1 MAQPTFRVGIDLG
14 TTNCVV
20 SYIPASTEASSMNAS
35 SALPTPQLLPIPQV
49 MADGSVQ
56 EFTHLPSA
64 IYLLASDEIGK
75 LDPVLPWRHHDKE
88 RIVGMGALALGQR
101 RAGQLVQS
109 AKSWLSHRQV
119 DRRSPILPWASEFA
133 KKVSPLEASQTLLQH
148 IKQSWDHR
156 FPTAP
161 LASQSIALTLPA
173 SFDEEARALTLEAA
187 KLAGLDNLYLLEEPQ
202 AACYHYISDDNRLA
216 ALSDKKMLLVVDI
229 GGGTSD
235 FSLVAIRSVEN
246 TANVE
251 SEQNA
256 AISLKRIAVGE
267 HLLLGGDN
275 LDQALAFQLDPKQ
288 ISALSATRLAALVQQ
303 TRQAKET
310 FLGPNAPESLNIT
323 VLGGGSRLIGGSQKF
338 NVSRGALLEQ
348 VSQGFFPLVSAN
360 DKVHKNDYAM
370 HTLGLPYES
379 DPAFTRHLAAF
390 LQQHKVA
397 IEAVTGSAMPDA
409 VLFNGGL
416 FNSPVLKDR
425 LVEQLNSWCA
435 EPILV
440 CTADEPNNAVAKG
453 AAMYLNALS
462 GESTRIES
470 GVAHSLYLKVGDD
483 QFVGILPKGTLKGE
497 TITLGQA
504 FFVTLGQQVQFPL
517 YRSDDHVECLVGV
530 VRSEDGL
537 HYISTLTTELDGS
550 TESEEC
556 AVTLAVQMTEVGVLQ
571 VLLKANNQ
579 RDQWRLDFSTQSR
592 PSQGSSQGTSGHD
605 DSGQVDESGLL
616 HANMGQAEEHLA
628 KCFSSVGQKQQPDLV
643 KSLKQ
648 DLEQLLGNRDDWN
661 LATSRRLAD
670 KLLSLKSGRLK
681 SAQHE
686 RQWLQLVGYCLR
698 PGYGAA
704 EDLARV
710 QQVVNITKA
719 GTQFDTAP
727 VWGQYWTL
735 YRRIAGGLSTEQQ
748 THLFKQFSQYYS
760 PSGQR
765 SRDKMKAL
773 TTKSSDDLIRLMG
786 ALENL
791 AMDDKQTV
799 IDWLL
804 KRLKKSSEPDTAWW
818 TVGRIASRHLL
829 SGQQEQRIEE
839 KKLLPILDIVL
850 KEDWKKRKQAGLAA
864 VLMSQISL
872 SESKE
877 LTGYRKKVANKL
889 KKDKCPAQW
898 LERLE
903 SRHEINS
910 DELNALVGES
920 LPIGLRL

>member
-1 MAQPTFRVGIDLG
+1 MVKMAFPSAYRVGIDLG

-20 SYIPASTEASSMNAS
+20 SYVPVSDDSKVSS
-35 SALPTPQLLPIPQV
+35 PELLPIPQV

-64 IYLLASDEIGK
+64 IYVLAADEIGK
-75 LDPVLPWRHHDKE
+75 IDPVLPWRHHDKE
-88 RIVGMGALALGQR
+88 RIVGVGALALGQR
-101 RAGQLVQS
+101 RAGQLIQS

-119 DRRSPILPWASEFA
+119 DRRSAILPWASEFP
-133 KKVSPLEASQTLLQH
+133 KKLSPLEASKILLLH
-148 IKQSWDHR
+148 IKQSWNYR
-156 FPTAP
+156 FADAP
-161 LASQSIALTLPA
+161 LESQSIALTLPA

-187 KLAGLDNLYLLEEPQ
+187 KLAGLNDLYLLEEPQ
-202 AACYHYISDDNRLA
+202 AACYHYISDDEKLSALA
-216 ALSDKKMLLVVDI
+216 DKKMLLVVDI

-235 FSLVAIRSVEN
+235 FSLVAIKPTSSKTNSV
-246 TANVE
+246 
-251 SEQNA
+251 
-256 AISLKRIAVGE
+256 SLKRVAVGE

-310 FLGPNAPESLNIT
+310 LLGEGAPESLSIT

-338 NVSRGALLEQ
+338 DVSRDALLEQ
-348 VSQGFFPLVSAN
+348 IHNGFFPLVNSD
-360 DKVHKNDYAM
+360 DKVKKSDYAM

-390 LQQHKVA
+390 LQQHKTV
-397 IEAVTGSAMPDA
+397 IEAATGSSMPDA

-416 FNSPVLKDR
+416 FNSPVLKTR
-425 LVEQLNSWCA
+425 LLEQLSAWSA
-435 EPILV
+435 EPILA
-440 CTADEPNNAVAKG
+440 CAADEPNDAVAKG
-453 AAMYLNALS
+453 ATMYLNALA

-470 GVAHSLYLKVGDD
+470 GVAHSLYLKLGED

-497 TITLGQA
+497 TIRLEQE

-517 YRSDDHVECLVGV
+517 YRSDDHIDCVVGNI
-530 VRSEDGL
+530 RDQDGL
-537 HYISTLTTELDGS
+537 HYISTLMTELDGS
-550 TESEEC
+550 IDSQET
-556 AVTLAVQMTEVGVLQ
+556 AVTLSVQMTEVGVLQ
-571 VLLKANNQ
+571 VVLNANNQ
-579 RDQWRLDFSTQSR
+579 KDQWRLDFSTQV
-592 PSQGSSQGTSGHD
+592 GSSQGSE
-605 DSGQVDESGLL
+605 QADESDFL

-628 KCFSSVGQKQQPDLV
+628 KCFSSAGQKQNPDLV

-648 DLEQLLGNRDDWN
+648 DLDQLLGNRDDWN
-661 LATSRRLAD
+661 LATSRRLVD
-670 KLLSLKSGRLK
+670 KLLSVKSGRTK

-686 RQWLQLVGYCLR
+686 RQWLQLMGYCLR
-698 PGYGAA
+698 PGFGAA
-704 EDLARV
+704 DDMARV
-710 QQVVNITKA
+710 QQVVNTTKA
-719 GTQFDTAP
+719 GAQFDTAP

-735 YRRIAGGLSTEQQ
+735 YRRVAGGLSVEQQ

-760 PSGQR
+760 PTGQR

-773 TTKSSDDLIRLMG
+773 TTKSSDDLIRLVG
-786 ALENL
+786 ALESLSNE
-791 AMDDKQTV
+791 DKVTT

-804 KRLKKSSEPDTAWW
+804 KRLQKTSEPDTAWW
-818 TVGRIASRHLL
+818 TIGRIASRHLL
-829 SGQQEQRIEE
+829 SGKQEQRIAED
-839 KKLLPILDIVL
+839 KLFPILETVL

-864 VLMSQISL
+864 VLMSQVSL
-872 SESKE
+872 GESDK
-877 LTGYRKKVANKL
+877 LGAIRKKVANKL

-903 SRHEINS
+903 SQIEINS

>member
-1 MAQPTFRVGIDLG
+1 MAQTAFPSTYRVGIDLG

-20 SYIPASTEASSMNAS
+20 SYIQVSNDSNVNA
-35 SALPTPQLLPIPQV
+35 PELLPIPQV

-64 IYLLASDEIGK
+64 IYVLASDEVGK
-75 LDPVLPWRHHDKE
+75 IDPVLPWRHHDKE
-88 RIVGMGALALGQR
+88 RIVGVGALALGQR
-101 RAGQLVQS
+101 RAGQLIQS

-119 DRRSPILPWASEFA
+119 DRRSAILPWASEFP
-133 KKVSPLEASQTLLQH
+133 KKLSPLEASKVLLLH
-148 IKQSWDHR
+148 IKQSWNHR
-156 FPTAP
+156 FADAP
-161 LASQSIALTLPA
+161 LESQSIALTLPA

-187 KLAGLDNLYLLEEPQ
+187 KLAGLQDLYLLEEPQ
-202 AACYHYISDDNRLA
+202 AACYHYISDGEKLA
-216 ALSDKKMLLVVDI
+216 ALADKKMLLVVDI

-235 FSLVAIRSVEN
+235 FSLVAIKPTSAKNSSV
-246 TANVE
+246 
-251 SEQNA
+251 
-256 AISLKRIAVGE
+256 SLKRVAVGE

-310 FLGPNAPESLNIT
+310 LLGEGAPDSLSIT

-338 NVSRGALLEQ
+338 DVSRDALLEQ
-348 VSQGFFPLVSAN
+348 IHNGFFPLVN
-360 DKVHKNDYAM
+360 HDDKVQNSDYAM

-390 LQQHKVA
+390 LQQHKTA
-397 IEAVTGSAMPDA
+397 IEAATGSPMPDA

-416 FNSPVLKDR
+416 FNSPVLKSR
-425 LVEQLNSWCA
+425 LIEQLNAWSA
-435 EPILV
+435 EPILA
-440 CTADEPNNAVAKG
+440 CTADEPNDAVAKG
-453 AAMYLNALS
+453 AAMYLNALA
-462 GESTRIES
+462 GESARIES
-470 GVAHSLYLKVGDD
+470 GVAHSLYLKLGED
-483 QFVGILPKGTLKGE
+483 QFVGILPKDTLKGE
-497 TITLGQA
+497 TIHLEQE

-517 YRSDDHVECLVGV
+517 YRSDDHINCVVGK
-530 VRSEDGL
+530 VRDQNGL
-537 HYISTLTTELDGS
+537 HYISTLMTELDGS
-550 TESEEC
+550 IESQET
-556 AVTLAVQMTEVGVLQ
+556 AVSLSVQMTEVGVLQ
-571 VLLKANNQ
+571 VVLNANNQ
-579 RDQWRLDFSTQSR
+579 KDQWRLDFSTHV
-592 PSQGSSQGTSGHD
+592 GSSQENE
-605 DSGQVDESGLL
+605 QADESGLL

-628 KCFSSVGQKQQPDLV
+628 KCFSSAGQKQNPDLV

-648 DLEQLLGNRDDWN
+648 DLDQLLGHRDNWN
-661 LATSRRLAD
+661 LATSRRLVD
-670 KLLSLKSGRLK
+670 KLLSVKSGRTK

-686 RQWLQLVGYCLR
+686 RQWLQLMGYCLR
-698 PGYGAA
+698 PGFGA
-704 EDLARV
+704 EDDLARV

-719 GTQFDTAP
+719 GVQFDTAP

-735 YRRIAGGLSTEQQ
+735 YRRIAGGLSVEQQ

-760 PSGQR
+760 PTGQR

-773 TTKSSDDLIRLMG
+773 TTKSSDDLIRLVG
-786 ALENL
+786 ALESLSNE
-791 AMDDKQTV
+791 DKTTA

-804 KRLKKSSEPDTAWW
+804 KRLQKTSEPDTAWW
-818 TVGRIASRHLL
+818 TIGRIASRHLL
-829 SGQQEQRIEE
+829 SGKQAQRIAEDQ
-839 KKLLPILDIVL
+839 LFPILETVL

-864 VLMSQISL
+864 VLMSQVSL
-872 SESKE
+872 GESEK
-877 LTGYRKKVANKL
+877 LGVLRKKVANKL

-903 SRHEINS
+903 SQIEINS